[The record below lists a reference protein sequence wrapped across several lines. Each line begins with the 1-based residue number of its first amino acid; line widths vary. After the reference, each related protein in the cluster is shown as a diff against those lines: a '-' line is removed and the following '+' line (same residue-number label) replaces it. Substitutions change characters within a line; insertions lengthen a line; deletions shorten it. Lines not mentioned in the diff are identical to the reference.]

1 MIDFHTFEN
10 VHLEDVAEYGR
21 AKKDHVY
28 LGGTSTLQIS
38 ATRGQIGYLAEP
50 GEVAPKD
57 VAIIPSAGINPKYF
71 NIIMN
76 KNIGEFM
83 RKYATGINIKEEEV
97 GKFPIQLHNVE
108 TQKAIVDMYSFI
120 EREERQVQQD
130 ISNLMDLKKRALED
144 LFI

>member
-21 AKKDHVY
+21 AKKGHVY
-28 LGGTSTLQIS
+28 PAGTSTLQIS
-38 ATRGQIGYLAEP
+38 ATRGQIGYLNEP
-50 GEVAPKD
+50 GKVETKH
-57 VAIIPSAGINPKYF
+57 VAIMPFAGINPKYF
-71 NIIMN
+71 NVVLH
-76 KNIGEFM
+76 KNIEEFLH
-83 RKYATGINIKEEEV
+83 KYQADINIQEHDV
-97 GKFPIQLHNVE
+97 GMFPIQLHNVE

-144 LFI
+144 LLI